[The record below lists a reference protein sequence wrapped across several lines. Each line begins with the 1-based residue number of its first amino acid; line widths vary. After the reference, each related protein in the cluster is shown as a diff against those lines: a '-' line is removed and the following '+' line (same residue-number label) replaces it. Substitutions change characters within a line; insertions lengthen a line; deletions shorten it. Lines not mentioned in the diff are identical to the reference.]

1 MPVLMIWTKVE
12 QFVAITAVVMLA
24 IAGSLLGGCPR
35 HRVSTP
41 ALSPITSGPGSDW
54 PQTFTDDLG
63 NTVTLAQPPQRII
76 TLQPNLAEI
85 IVLIGAIDQLVGVTE
100 FCKYPPE
107 AAAKPKIGGIINPSL
122 EKIVALQPDLVL
134 ANRGNA
140 AAFIRRLEELDINV
154 LGYDLQR
161 LSDVIELVRR
171 LGELTAHNE
180 QAEQVAQDLQRRRQI
195 VVQQGQKLPGPALSV
210 LFVLSWEPLFVAGA
224 TSFVDD
230 MITAC
235 GGQNAVRQIA
245 NVDQKNP
252 WPQISREAVVAANP
266 QVIISTASHGKP
278 KAAEAEQILHRLKV
292 DPGWQQVT
300 AAQHSQV
307 YMIEDDLVTIPG
319 PRLIEGLEQISRLL
333 AQAADQYHRSQDS

>member
-1 MPVLMIWTKVE
+1 MTVLMIWTKVE

-24 IAGSLLGGCPR
+24 IAGSLLGGCLR
-35 HRVSTP
+35 HRVTAP
-41 ALSPITSGPGSDW
+41 ALSPITSGPSSDW
-54 PQTFTDDLG
+54 PRTFTDDLG

-76 TLQPNLAEI
+76 TLQPNLAETI
-85 IVLIGAIDQLVGVTE
+85 ALVGAIDQLIGVTE
-100 FCKYPPE
+100 FCEYPPE

-122 EKIVALQPDLVL
+122 EKIVSLQPDLVL
-134 ANRGNA
+134 ASRGND
-140 AAFIRRLEELDINV
+140 AAFIRRLQQLDIHV
-154 LGYDLQR
+154 LGYDSQT

-171 LGELTAHNE
+171 LGKLTGHE
-180 QAEQVAQDLQRRRQI
+180 QQAEQVAQDLQRRRQ
-195 VVQQGQKLPGPALSV
+195 VVLQQGQKLPGPALSV

-224 TSFVDD
+224 ASFVDD

-245 NVDQKNP
+245 TVDQKKP

-278 KAAEAEQILHRLKV
+278 KTAETEQILHRLKV
-292 DPGWQQVT
+292 DPGWQQVA

-307 YMIEDDLVTIPG
+307 YIIKDDLVTIPG

-333 AQAADQYHRSQDS
+333 AKAADQYHRSKDS